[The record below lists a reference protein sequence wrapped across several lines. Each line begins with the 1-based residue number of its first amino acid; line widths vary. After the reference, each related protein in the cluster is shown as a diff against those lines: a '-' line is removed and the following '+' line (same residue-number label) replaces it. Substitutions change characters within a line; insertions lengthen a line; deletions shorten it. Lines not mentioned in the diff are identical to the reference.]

1 MLVEDDAAVSGLLE
15 ARLGA
20 AGYSVVTFTSAVEA
34 LAALARET
42 PALVL
47 MDIGLPGLDGVE
59 ACRRVASE
67 YPDVPVVLITSRA
80 EVEDR
85 VMGLEA
91 GARDYIS
98 KPFASRE
105 LLARVKVILRE
116 AALRETAQQRVKA
129 LESLALIDPLTRVSN
144 RRYLELRYAEELT
157 RSVRYARPISC
168 LMLDVDDFKAINDT
182 HGHSAGDSV
191 LVAIADLLQRSL
203 RAVDTLVRYGGEE
216 FVIVMPETELSGALA
231 AANRIRLQV
240 ASAEIGPHGLR
251 VTVSIGAATGAT
263 DDLLFRADQAMYI
276 AKRAGKNRTAPWS
289 RPNGGTE
296 KAVLAARGDDR

>member
-1 MLVEDDAAVSGLLE
+1 MLVEDDASLSGLLE

-20 AGYSVVTFTSAVEA
+20 AGYSVVAFSTAVEA
-34 LAALARET
+34 LAALTRET

-59 ACRRVASE
+59 ACKRVASE
-67 YPDVPVVLITSRA
+67 YPNVPVVLITSRA

-144 RRYLELRYAEELT
+144 RRYLELRYAEELA

-182 HGHSAGDSV
+182 YGHSAGDGV

-216 FVIVMPETELSGALA
+216 FVIVMPETEISGALA
-231 AANRIRLQV
+231 AANRIRTQV
-240 ASAEIGPHGLR
+240 ASAEIGPHSLR
-251 VTVSIGAATGAT
+251 VTISIGAATGAT
-263 DDLLFRADQAMYI
+263 DDLLFRADQAMYT
-276 AKRAGKNRTAPWS
+276 AKRAGKNRVEPWDGRHDGTVTA
-289 RPNGGTE
+289 
-296 KAVLAARGDDR
+296 ALAARED